1 MIKGSFESTDKKLQ
15 NLIAGLSRATV
26 DGMFDGCIPMLDEIN
41 ERSEKEYV
49 ISANF
54 TAMEVLVRP
63 IDEDFEVERGKK
75 ILLSEQTMVYRSKC
89 YIAPLIKERGRDG
102 GTQPIGW
109 ITRSELL
116 SIFRKWKRYISSTVK
131 DNILSSMR

>member
-1 MIKGSFESTDKKLQ
+1 MIKASFEFTDKKLH
-15 NLIAGLSRATV
+15 NLITGLSRASV
-26 DGMFDGCIPMLDEIN
+26 DGIFDGCTPMIDEIN

-49 ISANF
+49 I
-54 TAMEVLVRP
+54 TASYTDMEVLVRP
-63 IDEDFEVERGKK
+63 IDEDFEIERGKK
-75 ILLSEQTMVYRSKC
+75 ILLSEETMTYRSKC
-89 YIAPLIKERGRDG
+89 YIAPLIKERGREG